1 MKKKT
6 IANLVMV
13 VMIVAIAIVGLLG
26 VGYIKGWFDK
36 ASVDTALL
44 TEFRGIIT
52 LERDGVAYTTTENTV
67 LRSGDMIT
75 CESDSTVHITI
86 GEGYLTLGE
95 SAKVKII
102 DPQTKQFS
110 MEVSGGEAFIN
121 ASSPVLLKF
130 DGKQIEIS
138 DAVAAL
144 SVRKGAQ
151 SISVYYGVV
160 ADAKAGQMIEWV
172 GNEKSVR
179 DCSINSLNAFNI
191 TQIRKANSSKS
202 LVFSNEDLDKLEAER
217 LAQKLAAS
225 EEANSSKDEEKEDA
239 EIEDAKAEVSQ
250 AEDKKTDDLKSENT
264 KKEDTTKQEEP
275 VQSEKVEPKLSCTI
289 TIRCDTILNN
299 WDELDTAKAGYVP
312 EDGCILPTVTA
323 EFTKGETVFDVL
335 SRVCKQY
342 GIQIEY
348 SWTPMYDS
356 YYIEGIHHLYEF
368 DCGVESGWM
377 YKVNGW
383 FPNYGCSSYKLN
395 GGETIVWCYTCK
407 GLGEDV
413 GAERW

>member
-13 VMIVAIAIVGLLG
+13 VVIVAIAIAGLLG
-26 VGYIKGWFDK
+26 VGHIKGWFDT
-36 ASVDTALL
+36 ASDDTALL
-44 TEFRGIIT
+44 TECRGIIT
-52 LERDGVAYTTTENTV
+52 LERDGVAYTTTEDTV
-67 LRSGDMIT
+67 LRSGDVIDCETDATVQIT
-75 CESDSTVHITI
+75 V
-86 GEGYLTLGE
+86 GEGYFTLGE
-95 SAKVKII
+95 GARVKII
-102 DPQTKQFS
+102 EPQTKQFS
-110 MEVSGGEAFIN
+110 MEVGGGEAFIN

-130 DGKQIEIS
+130 DGKQIEIA

-151 SISVYYGVV
+151 SISVYYGSL
-160 ADAKAGQMIEWV
+160 AEAQAGQMLEWL
-172 GNEKSVR
+172 GDEKSVK
-179 DCSINSLNAFNI
+179 DFSINVLNAFHI
-191 TQIRKANSSKS
+191 DQLRHANENKS

-217 LAQKLAAS
+217 LAQAQQSSQTEQETVTSEGGDSSEQDTEDDAKVEEHKTEVSKTETQS
-225 EEANSSKDEEKEDA
+225 EELQEAP
-239 EIEDAKAEVSQ
+239 AKPEQ
-250 AEDKKTDDLKSENT
+250 H
-264 KKEDTTKQEEP
+264 
-275 VQSEKVEPKLSCTI
+275 EPKLTCTI

-312 EDGCILPTVTA
+312 ADGCILPTVTV
-323 EFTKGETVFDVL
+323 EFVKGETVFDVL

-395 GGETIVWCYTCK
+395 GGDTIVWCYTCK

>member
-13 VMIVAIAIVGLLG
+13 VIIVAIAIVGLLG
-26 VGYIKGWFDK
+26 VGHIKGWFDK
-36 ASVDTALL
+36 ASDDTALL
-44 TEFRGIIT
+44 TECRGIIT
-52 LERDGVAYTTTENTV
+52 LERDGVAYTTTEDTV
-67 LRSGDMIT
+67 LRSGDVIS
-75 CESDSTVHITI
+75 CESDATVHIAV

-102 DPQTKQFS
+102 DPQTNQFS

-121 ASSPVLLKF
+121 ASSLVLLKF
-130 DGKQIEIS
+130 DGKQIEIA

-151 SISVYYGVV
+151 SISVYYGSV
-160 ADAKAGQMIEWV
+160 ADANAGQMLEWL
-172 GNEKSVR
+172 GDEKSVK
-179 DCSINSLNAFNI
+179 DFSINVLNAFNI
-191 TQIRKANSSKS
+191 DQIRKANENKS

-217 LAQKLAAS
+217 LAQVQKP
-225 EEANSSKDEEKEDA
+225 
-239 EIEDAKAEVSQ
+239 SQ
-250 AEDKKTDDLKSENT
+250 TEQETVTS
-264 KKEDTTKQEEP
+264 EDTDSPQEDTEDDTKVEDHKTEVP
-275 VQSEKVEPKLSCTI
+275 KTETQSEKPKEEPAKPEQNEPKLTCTI

-299 WDELDTAKAGYVP
+299 WDELDAAKAGYVP
-312 EDGCILPTVTA
+312 SDGCILPTVTV
-323 EFTKGETVFDVL
+323 EFVKGETVFDVL